1 MLSDLKMLLATY
13 NQALDLPQGQ
23 KEKQTE
29 TGLTSY
35 RRLQTQRR
43 DKTGH
48 ERKLRSS
55 DYHRKENS
63 L

>member
-13 NQALDLPQGQ
+13 NQALDLQGQ
-23 KEKQTE
+23 KENQTE

-35 RRLQTQRR
+35 RRLQKQRR